1 MSFVKTFKYDNCR
14 SCRETVGK
22 SDTCGYCINGSRYRE
37 LFDADET
44 CVHNLFMGNIIV
56 CVNCGGWCL

>member
-1 MSFVKTFKYDNCR
+1 MKY
-14 SCRETVGK
+14 EV
-22 SDTCGYCINGSRYRE
+22 I